1 MEENRG
7 SVSAC
12 ICDTGS
18 WNVCRKAGT
27 WSFIWGRVEYLSYHH
42 TAKRKSFQWTG
53 YLDLLCVFLAFQHI
67 FNRIACLCEGCCMG
81 KPYSGIFA
89 FWYRANGKSG
99 AGFSYPVWPVQIFEI
114 SGMVILL
121 ILFFALHTKK
131 KHFADVFSM
140 GFAVCIFLS
149 EFMMDQTGV
158 LLIAGLSVIQYAAIV
173 LFVTGIFIHR
183 CFKSRQR

>member
-1 MEENRG
+1 
-7 SVSAC
+7 
-12 ICDTGS
+12 
-18 WNVCRKAGT
+18 
-27 WSFIWGRVEYLSYHH
+27 
-42 TAKRKSFQWTG
+42 
-53 YLDLLCVFLAFQHI
+53 
-67 FNRIACLCEGCCMG
+67 MG

-99 AGFSYPVWPVQIFEI
+99 AGFSYPVWPAQIFEI